1 MEEDMKYTFTS
12 HSHHTQVGKAV
23 YFNNYDD
30 IKAKTEEKYLPQME
44 KFFRYST
51 LVFTELDY
59 ELLRK
64 SKQSECYRNNQQ
76 YQDVYKQYGWLPVSD
91 VMYEEILDEVLE
103 RSRRDMKTWESI
115 ESKKNMFDWQPI
127 ESYLDMT
134 KTMIEQIEMIVF
146 ATSEKSDSEVIA
158 EMS

>member
-1 MEEDMKYTFTS
+1 MKFTFTS
-12 HSHHTQVGKAV
+12 HRHHTQVGKVV

-30 IKAKTEEKYLPQME
+30 LKTKTEEKYLPQME

-51 LVFTELDY
+51 LVFKELDD

-64 SKQSECYRNNQQ
+64 SQQSECYRNSQ
-76 YQDVYKQYGWLPVSD
+76 YYQNIYKNDGWLPVSD

-103 RSRRDMKTWESI
+103 RSKSYMETWESI

>member
-1 MEEDMKYTFTS
+1 MKFTFTS
-12 HSHHTQVGKAV
+12 HRHHTQVGKVV

-51 LVFTELDY
+51 LVFKELDD

-64 SKQSECYRNNQQ
+64 SQQSECYRNSQ
-76 YQDVYKQYGWLPVSD
+76 YYQNIYKNDGWLPVSD

-103 RSRRDMKTWESI
+103 RSKSYMETWESI

-146 ATSEKSDSEVIA
+146 ATSEKNDSEVIA

>member
-1 MEEDMKYTFTS
+1 MKFTFTS
-12 HSHHTQVGKAV
+12 HRHHTQVGKVV

-30 IKAKTEEKYLPQME
+30 LKTKTEEKYLPQME

-51 LVFTELDY
+51 LVFKELDD

-64 SKQSECYRNNQQ
+64 SQQSECYRNSQ
-76 YQDVYKQYGWLPVSD
+76 YYQNIYKNDGWLPVSD

-103 RSRRDMKTWESI
+103 RSKSYMETWETI

-134 KTMIEQIEMIVF
+134 KIMIEQIEMIVF
-146 ATSEKSDSEVIA
+146 ATSEQSDSDVIA

>member
-1 MEEDMKYTFTS
+1 MKFTFTS
-12 HSHHTQVGKAV
+12 RRHHTQVGKVV

-51 LVFTELDY
+51 LVFKELDD

-64 SKQSECYRNNQQ
+64 SQQSECYRNSQ
-76 YQDVYKQYGWLPVSD
+76 YYQNIYKNDGWLPVSD

-103 RSRRDMKTWESI
+103 RSKSYMETWESI

-146 ATSEKSDSEVIA
+146 ATSEKNDSEVIA